1 LILTIQYLTKADF
14 AMRQDWKTS
23 EFSRATNH
31 LVGDRVRTESV
42 GEKSIVVVDL
52 QDASVELA
60 FAVFSATLRIGER
73 AQAQS
78 MRMLVNVSGAH
89 FDKAA
94 IAAGVELTR
103 LNNSKL
109 LRTAFIG
116 VNGLLRIA
124 VQSVAAVA
132 HQELKVFE
140 DKSEAMAFLLA

>member
-1 LILTIQYLTKADF
+1 
-14 AMRQDWKTS
+14 
-23 EFSRATNH
+23 
-31 LVGDRVRTESV
+31 
-42 GEKSIVVVDL
+42 
-52 QDASVELA
+52 
-60 FAVFSATLRIGER
+60 
-73 AQAQS
+73 